1 VRTMAELIRWRAQR
15 HPHLDAIWYDGRTQT
30 YAELNQSSSELAA
43 ALVDQLHIERGD
55 RVAMLDKNGPSY
67 LELILALDKAGAVA
81 APLNWRLTP
90 VELKAI
96 IDDIK
101 PKLIVTGPEFRAHAA
116 ASGVLTLDFDELPR
130 GGEDPHRDADGAVST
145 QFSTSGTTGLPKGAM
160 LTGANMLNTGLCL
173 ALEMPELREGGRSLV
188 CLPMF
193 HIGGA
198 GWAFWSLQEGMTL
211 VIVRDIVA
219 ASLLE
224 LIVAQKIET
233 AMLVPSVMLFLT
245 ELPQARSADF
255 SALRHITYGTAP
267 ISPDLLRRCLEIFK
281 CRFSQVY
288 GLTETTGPYTALTH
302 EHHVGERLR
311 SCGRPMFGAR
321 ARIIDEND
329 RELPPGEVGEICYQ
343 GESLMVG
350 YWARPEATAQ
360 VMRGGWFHSGDAGYM
375 DADGF
380 IFIKDRIKD
389 MIVSGSENVYPAE
402 IEAVLAGHPDVV
414 EIAVIGVPDAKW
426 GETVKVVA
434 VTRAGCALTEASL
447 IDWTRDKLA
456 GFKRPRSVDFVDAL
470 PRSASGKVLKRTLRE
485 PYWQGYDRRVN

>member
-1 VRTMAELIRWRAQR
+1 
-15 HPHLDAIWYDGRTQT
+15 
-30 YAELNQSSSELAA
+30 
-43 ALVDQLHIERGD
+43 
-55 RVAMLDKNGPSY
+55 
-67 LELILALDKAGAVA
+67 
-81 APLNWRLTP
+81 
-90 VELKAI
+90 
-96 IDDIK
+96 
-101 PKLIVTGPEFRAHAA
+101 
-116 ASGVLTLDFDELPR
+116 
-130 GGEDPHRDADGAVST
+130 
-145 QFSTSGTTGLPKGAM
+145 
-160 LTGANMLNTGLCL
+160 
-173 ALEMPELREGGRSLV
+173 
-188 CLPMF
+188 
-193 HIGGA
+193 
-198 GWAFWSLQEGMTL
+198 
-211 VIVRDIVA
+211 
-219 ASLLE
+219 
-224 LIVAQKIET
+224 
-233 AMLVPSVMLFLT
+233 MLFLT

-288 GLTETTGPYTALTH
+288 GLTETTGPFTSLGH

-321 ARIIDEND
+321 ARVVGDDD

-350 YWARPEATAQ
+350 YWARPEATAE

-380 IFIKDRIKD
+380 IFIKDRVKD

-402 IEAVLAGHPDVV
+402 VEAVLAGHPDIV

-426 GETVKVVA
+426 GETVKAVA
-434 VTRAGCALTEASL
+434 VVRAGCVLTEAAL

-456 GFKRPRSVDFVDAL
+456 GFKRPRSADFVDAL
-470 PRSASGKVLKRTLRE
+470 PRNASGKVLKRTLRE